1 MKLAGLASRAHFLL
15 YPALVT
21 GAVAMLSAPAGAQA
35 VCTIRA
41 DGPIGWGACSG
52 TQRAQSFNMGQRVTV
67 QNTAPGFTGS
77 LTRICGTNGTLAA
90 ISAPC
95 RAVSGTPPLPLPM
108 PPQKPSPLPWQG
120 GDWTLGFMGQSKP
133 VTLTVNS
140 TGGCT
145 TTSRTFAGTAYV
157 NRDGSITVTMPYS
170 GFSNCTAPRP
180 YLQNSTSCKLTSPG
194 DGESVFS
201 FEPGFVVSSV
211 PAVNDNGGG
220 CR

>member
-1 MKLAGLASRAHFLL
+1 MKLSSLSSRAHQLM
-15 YPALVT
+15 YQTLVL
-21 GAVAMLSAPAGAQA
+21 GAAAMPSAPASAQA

-52 TQRAQSFNMGQRVTV
+52 TQRAQSFNAGQRVTV

-77 LTRICGTNGTLAA
+77 LTRICGVNGTLAA

-95 RAVSGTPPLPLPM
+95 RAVSATLPLPLPM
-108 PPQKPSPLPWQG
+108 PPERPSPLPWQG

-145 TTSRTFAGTAYV
+145 SSRTFAGRAYV
-157 NRDGSITVTMPYS
+157 NRDGSITVTMPPYS
-170 GFSNCTAPRP
+170 GFANCTAPRP
-180 YLQNSTSCKLTSPG
+180 YLQNPTSCKLTSPS
-194 DGESVFS
+194 DGNSVFS